1 MLGILGGRDRGKGGR
16 GKAGGEEARESLLEL
31 SMNGV
36 NLTAS
41 LD

>member
-1 MLGILGGRDRGKGGR
+1 MLGILGGRDRGKGG
-16 GKAGGEEARESLLEL
+16 KAGGEGARESLLEL